1 MWLEF
6 LFALLLGIL
15 VGTFTGLS
23 PGIHIN
29 LVAAF
34 LVLSIDKLS
43 ALNIP
48 LLSLAIFIVAMS
60 ITHTFI
66 DFIPSIYLGA
76 PEEDNFL
83 SVLPGHQLLKEGKGH
98 EAFVLTAYGSLI
110 AIPII
115 LVASPI
121 FILFLPSLFTAIKTI
136 IPFLLILVSLFIIF
150 REKEFLSAIIVFL
163 LSGFLGF
170 ATFSLPIKEPLLPL
184 LSGLFGLSSLIVSL
198 KTNSKIN
205 KQIISP
211 IKEITLTRS
220 EFFKSSVVAAI
231 AAPLCSFLP
240 GIGSGHAAVLGSE
253 MLKQTNKKFLFLVGA
268 INTIV
273 MGLSFVTAYSIGKTR
288 TGSAAAI
295 LSLLK
300 KISTSDLVIILI
312 AIIFSGI
319 VAFFL
324 GISLSKFASKHINKI
339 PYSKLSFLV
348 IGILVFVNFIFTN
361 WLGFIVLATSS
372 FLGIFAIL
380 SNSKRINLMG
390 SLIIPSII
398 YYLI

>member
-1 MWLEF
+1 MLIE
-6 LFALLLGIL
+6 LLLALILGIL
-15 VGTFTGLS
+15 AGTFTGIS

-34 LVLSIDKLS
+34 LIISIDKFQS
-43 ALNIP
+43 WSIP
-48 LLSLAIFIVAMS
+48 LLALAVFIVAMS

-83 SVLPGHQLLKEGKGH
+83 SILPGHQLLKKGRGH

-115 LVASPI
+115 LIVAPI
-121 FILFLPSLFTAIKTI
+121 FILFLPSLFTTIKTI
-136 IPFLLILVSLFIIF
+136 IPFLLILISLFIIF
-150 REKEFLSAIIVFL
+150 REKKFLASLVVFL
-163 LSGFLGF
+163 LAGFLGF
-170 ATFSLPIKEPLLPL
+170 ATFSLPVKQPLLPL

-198 KTNSKIN
+198 KTNSKIG

-211 IKEITLTRS
+211 LKEIKLTKS
-220 EFFKSSVVAAI
+220 EFFKTSLAAAI
-231 AAPLCSFLP
+231 AAPFCSFLP
-240 GIGSGHAAVLGSE
+240 GIGSGHAAVLSSE
-253 MLKQTNKKFLFLVGA
+253 MIKQTNKRFLFLLGA

-295 LSLLK
+295 VDLLK
-300 KISTSDLVIILI
+300 KITSSDLTIILI
-312 AIIFSGI
+312 AIILTGI
-319 VAFFL
+319 AAFFL
-324 GISLSKFASKHINKI
+324 GITLSKFAAKNINKI
-339 PYSKLSFLV
+339 PYVKLNLLV
-348 IGILVFVNFIFTN
+348 IGILIFVNALFTN
-361 WLGFIVLATSS
+361 WLGLLVLATSS
-372 FLGIFAIL
+372 ALGVFAVL

-398 YYLI
+398 YYLL